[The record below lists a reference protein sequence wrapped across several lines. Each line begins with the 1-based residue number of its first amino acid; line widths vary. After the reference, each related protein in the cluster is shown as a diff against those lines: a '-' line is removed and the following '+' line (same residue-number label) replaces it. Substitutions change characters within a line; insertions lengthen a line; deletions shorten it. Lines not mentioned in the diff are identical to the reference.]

1 MKRNILSVLLACL
14 MIVSLAFLTGC
25 SNELET
31 KYNDLSA
38 NQEKVEAS
46 IKDHTAKTEAEI
58 QAAAKKATEDLA
70 VAQATLEKLI
80 ADGKAASAAE
90 LDAAV
95 RDFNAAIEA
104 VEEALADAS
113 LTLGAELEAS
123 FAEELK
129 SAIDTAEKA
138 LAEASKKSIEDL
150 KSELAEIIA
159 SGDAATSEDLKAAI
173 ADAVAK
179 LAAIDETLAQT
190 AVDGDA
196 TLKGELLDAI
206 DEAKVEI
213 YAFLAEMQADLDERF
228 DEVQDDLD
236 NSLKDDEWETATA
249 AVIVAY
255 KALADSY
262 YAIDFNAY
270 YPAQQDEITEAY
282 EIVYITLI
290 RTTSVAEYETV
301 EDFANDIVETF
312 EDMVDLVETKAEYIE
327 SVLTELGGYED
338 IEWTTEW
345 NENITEA
352 EELIEAE
359 LVDGVVPEW
368 LEEVK
373 ELTDDFR
380 ERYEDLA
387 GAADGNA
394 ILDRMIAVNAVAV
407 DFSNEAYK
415 NEVASV
421 KDAYEAWAAD
431 EANNAIHDEI
441 FAEDVLATFYE
452 RVDRIADLA
461 TAAVL
466 AEGFNASMKDL
477 LAAIKVTSVSN
488 DNAKKFVE
496 LTAAIDEENGWIDV
510 YFSAPYDV
518 EKVEGN
524 YNWNM
529 LDHALW
535 ADVKTAYNDA
545 LTLFEKNAHP
555 YIYAVENLGDVS
567 LFTLDEIN
575 HAKDMYKVLVNA
587 PELTVYA
594 VIFQER
600 FGKSAAQTYNDLLAT
615 ETEYKAL
622 VAKALSDYE
631 TAFEGVKDMTPE
643 NVTIYD
649 EDAIDAILD
658 WYEAN
663 TAKNADGAPEF
674 VNYLINKLGAEE
686 PIISGEGYVLAE
698 DLTITAADYA
708 EIVAIEAAF
717 DALTEAKEAETEAVE
732 AAIDAIA
739 AILTN
744 KELPA
749 STACKDAIE
758 AAEKAL
764 ADWKSGANAP
774 EGFAAAQFAIDAES
788 DLYVVDEEALE
799 EAREY
804 YDYLMEIVAEIQTAI
819 KELPDYKYSYDIKDD
834 ATRDAFEA
842 AIAEIRK
849 AITDFAPL
857 NDNIPADVNFDLAKL
872 AQGDLAIARYDAYV
886 KTKAAHDAALEK
898 AEIELADDTAALN
911 AIGDALG
918 IILTDHVAEIN
929 LAPTVE
935 ECNAGLTLAVA
946 KYTVA
951 GDITAAYLRV
961 YAVMD
966 EDELALFVNE
976 AAKADAKNRLVTALV
991 NAFEFHIYDET
1002 DPDFTNELIII
1013 EVEEFRA
1020 PYNTLAEQA
1029 EVEVAW

>member
-1 MKRNILSVLLACL
+1 MKRNILSILLACL

-25 SNELET
+25 GNELEN
-31 KYNDLSA
+31 KYNELST

-70 VAQATLEKLI
+70 VAQAKLEKLI
-80 ADGKAASAAE
+80 ADGDAANAAE
-90 LDAAV
+90 LDAALTELG
-95 RDFNAAIEA
+95 AAVEA
-104 VEEALADAS
+104 VEEALAEAAAS
-113 LTLGAELEAS
+113 LGAELEES
-123 FAEELK
+123 FAAELK

-138 LAEASKKSIEDL
+138 LTEASKKSLETL
-150 KSELAEIIA
+150 KAQLAELVA
-159 SGDAATSEDLKAAI
+159 AGDAATSDNLKAAI

-179 LAAIDETLAQT
+179 LSAIDEVLAET
-190 AVDGDA
+190 ALELDA
-196 TLKGELLDAI
+196 TLKGELLDEIDALEGEILALLVDIQTAI
-206 DEAKVEI
+206 DLK
-213 YAFLAEMQADLDERF
+213 F
-228 DEVQDDLD
+228 DDVNEDLD
-236 NSLKDDEWETATA
+236 NTLKDDEWEEATA

-255 KALADSY
+255 KALSDSY
-262 YAIDFNAY
+262 HAVDFNAY
-270 YPAQQDEITEAY
+270 YPEQQEEIMEAY
-282 EIVYITLI
+282 DIVYITLI
-290 RTTSVAEYETV
+290 RTSSVAEYESV
-301 EDFANDIVETF
+301 DDFVAEIVETF

-352 EELIEAE
+352 EDLIEAE
-359 LVDGVVPEW
+359 LIDGVVPEW
-368 LEEVK
+368 LEDVN
-373 ELTDDFR
+373 ELTEDFR

-421 KDAYEAWAAD
+421 LAAYEAWADD
-431 EANNAIHDEI
+431 EANDAIHDEI
-441 FAEDVLATFYE
+441 FAEEVLDTFYE
-452 RVDRIADLA
+452 RVDRIEDLA
-461 TAAVL
+461 TAAGL
-466 AEGFNASMKDL
+466 AANFNERMEAL
-477 LAAIKVTSVSN
+477 LAAIKATSVSN
-488 DNAKKFVE
+488 DNAKEFLA
-496 LTAAIDEENGWIDV
+496 LTAAIDGENGWIDT
-510 YFSAPYDV
+510 YFSAPYDA

-524 YNWNM
+524 YNWNL

-555 YIYAVENLGDVS
+555 YIYAVENLGKVS

-631 TAFEGVKDMTPE
+631 TAFAGVEGMTTA

-649 EDAIDAILD
+649 EAAIDAVLA

-663 TAKNADGAPEF
+663 TAKNAEGAPEF

-686 PIISGEGYVLAE
+686 PIISGEGYVLSE
-698 DLTITAADYA
+698 ELTITPEDYA
-708 EIVAIEAAF
+708 AIVALEAAF
-717 DALTEAKEAETEAVE
+717 DALTAAKKAETEAVE

-739 AILTN
+739 ALLTN

-774 EGFAAAQFAIDAES
+774 EGYVAAQFAVDAAS
-788 DLYVVDEEALE
+788 DLYTVDEAALTA
-799 EAREY
+799 AREY
-804 YDYLMEIVAEIQTAI
+804 YDYLMEIVAGIQAAI
-819 KELPDYKYSYDIKDD
+819 KELPDYKYSYDIEDE

-842 AIAEIRK
+842 EIAEIRA
-849 AITDFAPL
+849 AITEFAPK
-857 NDNIPADVNFDLAKL
+857 NDNIPAEANFDVAKL

-886 KTKAAHDAALEK
+886 ETKAAHDEALVK
-898 AEIELADDTAALN
+898 AQADLADDAAALA
-911 AIGDALG
+911 AITEALKT
-918 IILTDHVAEIN
+918 ILDDHVAEIN

-935 ECNAGLTLAVA
+935 ACNDGLELAVA
-946 KYTVA
+946 KYKVA

-966 EDELALFVNE
+966 EDVLGLFADD
-976 AAKADAKNRLVTALV
+976 AAKADAKARLVTALV
-991 NAFEFHIYDET
+991 NAFEFHIYDEV

-1013 EVEEFRA
+1013 EIEEFRA

-1029 EVEVAW
+1029 EVEVEW